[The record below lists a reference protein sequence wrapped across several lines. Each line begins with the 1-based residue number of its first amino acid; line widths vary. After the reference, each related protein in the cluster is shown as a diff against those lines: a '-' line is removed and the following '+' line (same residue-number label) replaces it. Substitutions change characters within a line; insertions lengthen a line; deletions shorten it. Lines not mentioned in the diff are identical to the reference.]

1 MIRTERG
8 ALALVLALTA
18 ATTVEAQEAS
28 GWNLSAAVERAL
40 EAHPALAAARA
51 RSLEAERARDEAA
64 AARGP
69 VASARLAGQRFG
81 EPMLVSPI
89 HSFGPGA
96 FPDFDETLVQGS
108 LDLRYTLLDSGA
120 RRERLRQ
127 AEARRDAAEAGTDAV
142 EQELVARVAAA
153 YVETIAR
160 SEALDAARSR
170 IDAVRRELERV
181 RLLLEVG
188 RAADLDRLRAEAALA
203 AAEAAE
209 ASAAARL
216 DATERELARL
226 LGVDPSSARAASLAP
241 ASPAL
246 SPPPS
251 RAELEARARAASPA
265 LARASRDAAASDAAR
280 ALARTAYFPE
290 LRAVG
295 AFQQFGGADLD
306 FATEWNAG
314 LVLAIP
320 LWDGGATASRVAR
333 AEASRD
339 AAVAAVAETE
349 LAVGAAIDRALTAE
363 IEAAARAAA
372 LGRAAERLAEVV
384 RVERLR
390 LEVGAGTQIDYLD
403 AEAELAAARAERAA
417 AAASAVV
424 ARVELAR
431 ATGELDLDWIRDT
444 LEVRP

>member
-1 MIRTERG
+1 MKRRFRW
-8 ALALVLALTA
+8 ALALSLVPA
-18 ATTVEAQEAS
+18 AVAAVEAPAPR
-28 GWNLSAAVERAL
+28 WTPSAAVARAI
-40 EAHPALAAARA
+40 EVHPALAAARA
-51 RSLEAERARDEAA
+51 RGVEAERARDEAA

-69 VASARLAGQRFG
+69 VASARITGQRFG

-108 LDLRYTLLDSGA
+108 LDLRYTLLDAGA

-127 AEARRDAAEAGTDAV
+127 AEARRDAAGAGTDAT
-142 EQELVARVAAA
+142 EQELIARVAAA

-160 SEALDAARSR
+160 SEALDAARTR
-170 IDAVRRELERV
+170 VDAVRRELDRV
-181 RLLLEVG
+181 RLLLGVG
-188 RAADLDRLRAEAALA
+188 RAADLERLRAEAALA

-209 ASAAARL
+209 ASAGARL

-226 LGVDPSSARAASLAP
+226 LGVDPDSARAAALAP
-241 ASPAL
+241 AASAPA
-246 SPPPS
+246 PPAP
-251 RAELEARARAASPA
+251 RAELEARARAVSPA
-265 LARASRDAAASDAAR
+265 LERARREAAASEAAR

-295 AFQQFGGADLD
+295 AFQQLGGAELD

-333 AEASRD
+333 AEAARTVAS
-339 AAVAAVAETE
+339 AAVVEAE
-349 LAVGAAIDRALTAE
+349 LAVAAAIDRALAAGTEARTRAE
-363 IEAAARAAA
+363 A

-390 LEVGAGTQIDYLD
+390 LEVGAGIQVDYLD

-417 AAASAVV
+417 AAASALV

-444 LEVRP
+444 LEARP